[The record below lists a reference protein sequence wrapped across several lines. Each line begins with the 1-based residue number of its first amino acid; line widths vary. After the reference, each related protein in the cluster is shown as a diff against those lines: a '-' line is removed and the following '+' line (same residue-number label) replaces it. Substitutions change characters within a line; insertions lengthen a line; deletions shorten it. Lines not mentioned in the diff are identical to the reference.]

1 MKTKRIIM
9 HIDADAFFASVEQG
23 FNPHLR
29 GKPVIV
35 GGIAEQRGV
44 VHTASYEARARG
56 IKTGMA
62 LVKAKSICPNAVF
75 LKGDY
80 AHYRAVGD
88 VFQDVYLKYTPC
100 VEFTSLDDAYLDL
113 SGTEH
118 IYSSQCYV
126 ARMIA
131 EEVDRRVG
139 VSVSIGIGSS
149 KMIARIASGLHK
161 PRGIMQITEE
171 NEQDFLHGLA
181 VDHLPG
187 IGRMAKDK
195 LTDLHIFKVGE
206 LARLPKLVIEQ
217 LFGKNGI
224 AIWKMANG
232 IDEREVERKIIPR
245 QISRETSFAE
255 DTADSKMIC
264 GSLQYLTER
273 IARKLREEKLNCQTL
288 GVKLGYSD
296 FTRIARS
303 KSLVHSSNDATEMF
317 NMVQT
322 IFDDMTLRRIRIRHV
337 GVSATNIRPNNYQ
350 HFLFGEQSRKESLNS
365 AIDELR
371 EKFGFMSVM
380 PADTLKLK
388 SKYRNDAH
396 GYILH
401 NPALTR

>member
-1 MKTKRIIM
+1 M

-35 GGIAEQRGV
+35 GGIADQRGV

-62 LVKAKSICPNAVF
+62 LVKAKSICPDAIF

-88 VFQDVYLKYTPC
+88 VFQEVYLKYTPC

-131 EEVDRRVG
+131 DEIDQRVG
-139 VSVSIGIGSS
+139 VSVSIGVGSS
-149 KMIARIASGLHK
+149 KMVARIASGLHK
-161 PRGIMQITEE
+161 PRGILQITPEH
-171 NEQDFLHGLA
+171 EQEFLHDLA

-187 IGRMAKDK
+187 IGRVAKEK
-195 LTDLHIFKVGE
+195 LTDLHIFKVGQ
-206 LARLPKLVIEQ
+206 LAKLPKLVVEQ
-217 LFGKNGI
+217 LFGKNGV
-224 AIWKMANG
+224 AIWKMAHG
-232 IDEREVERKIIPR
+232 IDEREVQRRIIPR

-255 DTADSKMIC
+255 DTADSKMIS

-273 IARKLREEKLNCQTL
+273 IGRKLREENLNCQTL

-303 KSLVHSSNDATEMF
+303 KSLIHPSNDAGEMF
-317 NMVQT
+317 RMVQT
-322 IFDDMTLRRIRIRHV
+322 VFDEMTLRRIRIRHV

-350 HFLFGEQSRKESLNS
+350 HFLFSEQSRKESLNS